1 MRIGDK
7 TTHNDRLKQGKYD
20 FSQEEIKMSSEP
32 GASFISKIKDSL
44 QMIMYIT
51 AITGTTLAGVIKGCG
66 LISSDEEA
74 KQEAVAGQEQDEAEM
89 KAAPKPAVKPKA
101 AVKAVPAAVNEPK
114 AEVKNEEPAQNESA
128 KKVSGTVQNNRSEI
142 KKKPEPEPAKPA
154 EPAFKPMTEKERKEF
169 EKEKKEEMKET
180 KKEVEQK
187 LDEKDPAGKS
197 SNVKKKERK
206 KIEKDEDDF
215 RKKMRER
222 FKEQKESEE

>member
-1 MRIGDK
+1 
-7 TTHNDRLKQGKYD
+7 
-20 FSQEEIKMSSEP
+20 MSSEP
-32 GASFISKIKDSL
+32 GASFISRIKDSL

-101 AVKAVPAAVNEPK
+101 EAKVTPAAANEPK
-114 AEVKNEEPAQNESA
+114 AAVKNEPEPAKNEPV
-128 KKVSGTVQNNRSEI
+128 KKVSGTVQNSRSET
-142 KKKPEPEPAKPA
+142 KAKPAPEPAKPA
-154 EPAFKPMTEKERKEF
+154 EPAYKPMTEKEREEF
-169 EKEKKEEMKET
+169 AGEKKAEMKDT
-180 KKEVEQK
+180 GKELNQRQE
-187 LDEKDPAGKS
+187 EKDPAGKS
-197 SNVKKKERK
+197 SNVKKDERK
-206 KIEKDEDDF
+206 KIENDEDDF